1 MNRLMGEIR
10 FADPFT
16 APSDDGEDDD
26 DENDAAVDIAT
37 YHNYRQLNSMGVI
50 VESDRNNE
58 WFRLD
63 LDRLLT
69 LGFSLVWDER
79 QNRVRFCDKRE
90 MRWLVDCIPYLD
102 DVITKETLHTFTII
116 KIQATNLSP

>member
-1 MNRLMGEIR
+1 MNRLEVEGR
-10 FADPFT
+10 FPDPFT
-16 APSDDGEDDD
+16 TPNDDEADDD
-26 DENDAAVDIAT
+26 NDATVDIST
-37 YHNYRQLNSMGVI
+37 YHNYQQLNSMGVI
-50 VESDRNNE
+50 IETGRNNE

-79 QNRVRFCDKRE
+79 QNCVRFCDKRE
-90 MRWLVDCIPYLD
+90 MRWIVDCIPYLD
-102 DVITKETLHTFTII
+102 DIITRETLHTFTII